1 MQKLLNKV
9 NQLAAQIPNAS
20 IVNNAVSKGSIGWHI
35 EHSCLVIIKIAETI
49 QQSDAKK
56 YAPEFSLKKFIVFLT
71 GKFPRG
77 SAKAPASVLPIEDI
91 SISHLEESI
100 AKVKAAIE
108 ALKSTEKN
116 KFFTHPFFGNLNVPK
131 TIQFFGIHT
140 QHHLLIIEDILK

>member
-1 MQKLLNKV
+1 MQKLLKKV
-9 NQLAAQIPNAS
+9 NHLAAQIPNAS
-20 IVNNAVSKGSIGWHI
+20 IVNNAVSQGSVGWHI

-49 QQSDAKK
+49 HASDVNK
-56 YAPEFSLKKFIVFLT
+56 YNPTFSVKKFIVFLT

-77 SAKAPASVLPIEDI
+77 RAKAPASVLPIENI
-91 SISHLEESI
+91 STSHLEDSI
-100 AKVKAAIE
+100 AKAKAAIQSLE
-108 ALKSTEKN
+108 STEQH

>member
-9 NQLAAQIPNAS
+9 NLLAAQIPNAS
-20 IVNNAVSKGSIGWHI
+20 IVNNAVSQGSVGWHI

-49 QQSDAKK
+49 QASDAKK
-56 YAPEFSLKKFIVFLT
+56 YHPTFSFKKFIVFLT

-77 SAKAPASVLPIEDI
+77 RAKAPASVLPIENI
-91 SISHLEESI
+91 SASHLEDSI
-100 AKVKAAIE
+100 AKAKAAIQSLE
-108 ALKSTEKN
+108 SIEQH

>member
-20 IVNNAVSKGSIGWHI
+20 IVNNAVSEGSIGWHI

-49 QQSDAKK
+49 QQSDAKNYDPK
-56 YAPEFSLKKFIVFLT
+56 FSLKKFIVFLM

-77 SAKAPASVLPIEDI
+77 SAKAPASVLPLEDI
-91 SISHLEESI
+91 STSHLEESI
-100 AKVKAAIE
+100 VKVKDAIQ

-116 KFFTHPFFGNLNVPK
+116 KFFTHPIFGNLNVPK